1 MRETGSAARTASVR
15 SPPFPCVINALTHT
29 QECAK
34 RTHGAKSFRPHSFC
48 GKNARKALY
57 TNGWKAFC
65 HLVRMRPAV
74 RIRPAAPKSIENFG
88 FRCFFAASA
97 KTRSMVSFL
106 MAQSSLS
113 FPLSSIALV
122 AAIKTTDLLRTLAHL
137 PGGWYNRGRE

>member
-1 MRETGSAARTASVR
+1 MHMRFLSRG
-15 SPPFPCVINALTHT
+15 F
-29 QECAK
+29 
-34 RTHGAKSFRPHSFC
+34 
-48 GKNARKALY
+48 KNLQWY
-57 TNGWKAFC
+57 GMT
-65 HLVRMRPAV
+65 
-74 RIRPAAPKSIENFG
+74 KSIENFG